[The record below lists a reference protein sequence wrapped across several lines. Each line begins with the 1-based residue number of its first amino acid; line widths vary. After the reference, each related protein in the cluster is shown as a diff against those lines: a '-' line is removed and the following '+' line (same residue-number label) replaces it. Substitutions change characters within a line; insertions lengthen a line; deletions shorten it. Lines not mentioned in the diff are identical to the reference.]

1 MSCCRWAADFEINL
15 KSSAY
20 ASGMVRVTTLHRSF
34 TYLIKNRGPS
44 IDPCGDSGLHIFG
57 IGIHVIFYTPF
68 AELINVML

>member
-1 MSCCRWAADFEINL
+1 MSCCRCAADFEINL

-44 IDPCGDSGLHIFG
+44 IDPCGTSLVTRIYGDEGS
-57 IGIHVIFYTPF
+57 
-68 AELINVML
+68 LIVTL